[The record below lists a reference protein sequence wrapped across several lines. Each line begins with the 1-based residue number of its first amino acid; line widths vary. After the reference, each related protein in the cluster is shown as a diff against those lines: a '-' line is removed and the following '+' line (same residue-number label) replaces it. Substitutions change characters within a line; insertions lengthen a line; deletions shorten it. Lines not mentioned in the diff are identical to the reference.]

1 MDDLKII
8 GSGGFGI
15 LHEVFIQKEHNG
27 ILYRKKVS
35 SDNEYA
41 EAQTVESKMQKI
53 FKAKKQNKDES
64 LQEDLDGDLESATD
78 EEIEE
83 EEARRSESCILFFSV
98 IIKTQYTA
106 NIANFNIH
114 IQKPVLTKD
123 YYFRNYLSLVDNFI
137 R

>member
-8 GSGGFGI
+8 ESGGFGI
-15 LHEVFIQKEHNG
+15 FKLHEVFIQKENNG
-27 ILYRKKVS
+27 ILYQKKVS
-35 SDNEYA
+35 SDIEYA
-41 EAQTVESKMQKI
+41 EAQTVESKMQKR

-64 LQEDLDGDLESATD
+64 LQEDLDDDLESAAD

-83 EEARRSESCILFFSV
+83 EEARRSESYILFFSV

-106 NIANFNIH
+106 NIANFNVH

-123 YYFRNYLSLVDNFI
+123 Y
-137 R
+137 